1 MRSPT
6 RVLAGGI
13 ILALTACFPAATGSP
28 GESSSPAPI
37 PLRVFAD
44 SSLTQAFSEIGADFE
59 FLNDGAQVAYSF
71 GPSGALATEIQRDR
85 GADVFASAG
94 EPWMDAIDE
103 EPGWLD
109 RSDFVE
115 NSLVIVTPV
124 DDPGDVSSIDD
135 LARPG
140 VSVVIGARGTPIGDD
155 TREMLVNAEL
165 LVEILP
171 NIEEPNA
178 ADDAAIVTRVESG
191 EVDAGITYLSDVS
204 DAAGHDLRAVSL
216 DGGVNV
222 TATYPI
228 AVLAGTP
235 NEELARRFMAYV
247 RGPEGQATL
256 EAYGFDPLFLG

>member
-1 MRSPT
+1 M
-6 RVLAGGI
+6 
-13 ILALTACFPAATGSP
+13 TACFPAATGSA
-28 GESSSPAPI
+28 GESSSPEPA
-37 PLRVFAD
+37 PLRVFAA
-44 SSLTQAFSEIGADFE
+44 SSLTPAFTEISADFE
-59 FLNDGAQVAYSF
+59 FLNEGVQVAFTF
-71 GPSGALATEIQRDR
+71 GSSDALASRIQRDHT
-85 GADVFASAG
+85 ADVFVSAS
-94 EPWMDAIDE
+94 EPWMDAIE
-103 EPGWLD
+103 EDPGVLD

-124 DDPGDVSSIDD
+124 DDPGDVSSIED

-140 VSVVIGARGTPIGDD
+140 VSVVIGARGTPIGDY

-171 NIEEPNA
+171 NVQEPNA
-178 ADDAAIVTRVESG
+178 VDDAAIVTQVESG
-191 EVDAGITYLSDVS
+191 GVDAGITYLSDVS

-228 AVLAGTP
+228 AVLADTP
-235 NEELARRFMAYV
+235 NEDLARRFMAYV

-256 EAYGFDPLFLG
+256 EAYGFDPLLLG

>member
-1 MRSPT
+1 MRSQP
-6 RVLAGGI
+6 
-13 ILALTACFPAATGSP
+13 
-28 GESSSPAPI
+28 
-37 PLRVFAD
+37 
-44 SSLTQAFSEIGADFE
+44 
-59 FLNDGAQVAYSF
+59 
-71 GPSGALATEIQRDR
+71 EIQRDHK
-85 GADVFASAG
+85 ADVFASAS
-94 EPWMDAIDE
+94 EPWMDVIE
-103 EPGWLD
+103 EDPGVLD

-124 DDPGDVSSIDD
+124 DDAGDISSIDD

-140 VSVVIGARGTPIGDD
+140 VSVVIGARGTPIGDY
-155 TREMLVNAEL
+155 TRDMLVNAEL

-171 NIEEPNA
+171 NVEEPNA
-178 ADDAAIVTRVESG
+178 VDDAAIVTRVESG

-228 AVLAGTP
+228 AILDGVQ
-235 NEELARRFMAYV
+235 NEDLARRFVAYV
-247 RGPEGQATL
+247 KGPEGQATL